1 MSHIEPNFLL
11 ISSGLMNPE
20 NKKPAGKVLPEYLNS
35 LCTQRLEVL
44 NRSKLGLGKFVHCP
58 IF

>member
-20 NKKPAGKVLPEYLNS
+20 NKKPAGKALPEYLNS
-35 LCTQRLEVL
+35 LCTQGLEVL
-44 NRSKLGLGKFVHCP
+44 NRSELGLGEIIKCSV
-58 IF
+58 